1 MPNNEESNVDFL
13 KEKTISLSQKKLKKK
28 ALAVTA
34 CLVSNSKLKS
44 SSQFSTHTPP
54 FYSLTPHFNFS
65 SQPNQY
71 NKSTKQNT
79 T

>member
-44 SSQFSTHTPP
+44 SSQFSTHTT
-54 FYSLTPHFNFS
+54 FLFTHTTLHLFI
-65 SQPNQY
+65 
-71 NKSTKQNT
+71 STKPI
-79 T
+79 